1 MSTEMRK
8 YIDTFKQRL
17 TESENLNISDVSDS
31 INLTYPE
38 AFDKYINNK
47 SVIGRYH
54 DRPLINRYDK
64 WEPYYA
70 YVEGIK
76 FENGYVWASHGG
88 GCSGEDCNQTFIISP
103 DNKFVAG
110 FDW

>member
-1 MSTEMRK
+1 MKDLKHVKRFNEAT
-8 YIDTFKQRL
+8 
-17 TESENLNISDVSDS
+17 ENLNISDVSDS

-47 SVIGRYH
+47 SVVGGYS
-54 DRPLINRYDK
+54 DRPLIKRQDT

-70 YVEGIK
+70 YIEGIR

-88 GCSGEDCNQTFIISP
+88 GCSGDDCNQTFIISP

>member
-1 MSTEMRK
+1 MK
-8 YIDTFKQRL
+8 PNN
-17 TESENLNISDVSDS
+17 SERPQDVLNTIENTV
-31 INLTYPE
+31 LTYPE
-38 AFDKYINNK
+38 AFEKYIANNK
-47 SVIGRYH
+47 VVGRYW
-54 DRPLINRYDK
+54 DMPVFGDDNK
-64 WEPYYA
+64 PYYT